1 MATPPPIPAGSL
13 YNTNSSNGDITSVT
27 DNASGQTIHYFY
39 GTDSGNLHDL
49 IGSTEPTNAKTTYIY
64 GDQLILPSGP
74 AFSAYAIVTRTSDNF
89 VWDSSLGWVSS
100 SSNDHLSMTAIA
112 DSTGTTAWVRPDR
125 SEHNSGHRRQH
136 RYYKGR
142 DQWFLRS
149 VGLYRFPHMVCP
161 APAHRRH

>member
-1 MATPPPIPAGSL
+1 MATPTTIPAARFTTPTVRTVTSL
-13 YNTNSSNGDITSVT
+13 PSPTTPP
-27 DNASGQTIHYFY
+27 ARRFTISTAPLRH
-39 GTDSGNLHDL
+39 LHDL

-100 SSNDHLSMTAIA
+100 SSNDHLSMTAMLIPPHN
-112 DSTGTTAWVRPDR
+112 GLVRPDR

-136 RYYKGR
+136 R
-142 DQWFLRS
+142 L
-149 VGLYRFPHMVCP
+149 L
-161 APAHRRH
+161 